1 MTHGT
6 TIVLT
11 VIGRVIAFVVSLICF
26 YLAFFLY
33 ENEDGIWQNRVE
45 DLWVKVHDRAQ
56 ITDSKFLALFNTVGG
71 TITTLSN
78 VIFGQRRISIQ
89 MIATSTNLSLLGC
102 VVTMLLQDMIMV
114 PSLVDWREYAVFL
127 SASLLLAGFA
137 ILAIRRRTSW
147 ISLAALLPVILVIVG
162 SLRAV
167 VHSLHMRHFAANNAG
182 FALGLPVFLF
192 FSLACDVGAVWILR
206 RMFSTLSVSLSLR
219 QMLGI
224 AVILITL
231 IAMLVP
237 VPSLIVHAI
246 ATRLFVTPAT
256 LVFGTPPSVFKD
268 PPSSSLFNDTTY
280 WLLDS
285 GRMWIFSLN
294 VTTVIYC
301 VIPLLIVVLMVLN
314 KVIWPLVSRLTYS
327 VARNRILLNRRA
339 MLSIGCLSLTIAL
352 NLEHVGIKEIL
363 KLIH

>member
-1 MTHGT
+1 MAHGT
-6 TIVLT
+6 ITVLT
-11 VIGRVIAFVVSLICF
+11 VIGRVIAFAVSSICF

-45 DLWVKVHDRAQ
+45 DLWVKVHERAQ
-56 ITDSKFLALFNTVGG
+56 ITDNFFLALFNTVGG
-71 TITTLSN
+71 TITTLCN

-102 VVTMLLQDMIMV
+102 VMTMLLQDMIGV

-137 ILAIRRRTSW
+137 ILAIRCRRRW

-162 SLRAV
+162 SLRAG
-167 VHSLHMRHFAANNAG
+167 VHSMHARHHFSANNAG

-192 FSLACDVGAVWILR
+192 FSLACDVLAVSILR
-206 RMFSTLSVSLSLR
+206 RMFSTLSVTLSLR

-224 AVILITL
+224 AAILIAM

-237 VPSLIVHAI
+237 VPTLIVHAI
-246 ATRLFVTPAT
+246 ATGLYGQHLPFNDT
-256 LVFGTPPSVFKD
+256 
-268 PPSSSLFNDTTY
+268 PSSSLFRDTIY
-280 WLLDS
+280 WLLET
-285 GRMWIFSLN
+285 GRHWIFSLN

-327 VARNRILLNRRA
+327 VARNRFLLNRRA
-339 MLSIGCLSLTIAL
+339 MVYIGCLTLTIAL
-352 NLEHVGIKEIL
+352 NLGHVGIKEIL
-363 KLIH
+363 KLIQ